1 MLNHENAPN
10 NSAPNENAPNNPWRT
25 FTAPEFTEG
34 ANQPTK
40 DDTKDDTKE
49 YTEKNTMEVPKHKI
63 NLAEIDRSTNVG
75 FLVGA
80 TLDVYDAVAKAA
92 ADNHLS
98 QPIILGSGA
107 MYIHAINS
115 GNYSLSELAK
125 SYDERRS
132 FATTS
137 HDVDIDLGFTSED
150 EVNRFVAAAGSAS
163 RQIQMTTRDGQIGT
177 ADIMAR
183 PPRLGFDPI
192 PVQVG
197 DKAVLLRNP
206 EAMLFGKIDLL
217 NTKPVDQIKQKW
229 GYDVPMFLSV
239 AKSYHQ
245 NEGDFDKYLSKRYL
259 EYQRAGIRSRLQ
271 QLPSEQH
278 LSDVISAQDVRRIL
292 PRASDE
298 VTEQLFAS
306 KIGEINPDAIPASC
320 FVQWS
325 EAYPAAM
332 DKYHQ
337 ADQLAAEQG
346 K

>member
-1 MLNHENAPN
+1 MLSHENTPN
-10 NSAPNENAPNNPWRT
+10 NSAPNENAPNNQWRT

-40 DDTKDDTKE
+40 DDIKE
-49 YTEKNTMEVPKHKI
+49 YTEKNAMEVPKHKI

-80 TLDVYDAVAKAA
+80 TLDVYDAVSRTA

-98 QPIILGSGA
+98 QPIIVGSGA

-132 FATTS
+132 FTTTS
-137 HDVDIDLGFTSED
+137 HGVDIDLGFASED
-150 EVNRFVAAAGSAS
+150 EVNHFVAAAGSTS

-183 PPRLGFDPI
+183 PPRLGFEPI

-245 NEGDFDKYLSKRYL
+245 NEGDFDEYLSKRYL

-271 QLPSEQH
+271 QLPSENH